1 MDVSREHIE
10 IVQGAGG
17 PKARILGHRVNVE
30 HVVGWYEVQGMS
42 VPEIIEAIPTITPA
56 DVHAALAYY
65 WDHKEELEQQW
76 AADAAWA
83 KAYLEEYERDNPHP
97 FHEARRQLEEK
108 WRREAEERREA
119 EDQQSTEERQR
130 VG

>member
-17 PKARILGHRVNVE
+17 PKARIAGHNIRVE
-30 HVVGWYEVQGMS
+30 DVVGWHEVQGMS
-42 VPEIIEAIPTITPA
+42 PSEIVKHFPTITQA

-65 WDHKEELEQQW
+65 WDNKEELDRRWAEQEAW
-76 AADAAWA
+76 AAAFMEEHLRNNPSKFQEA
-83 KAYLEEYERDNPHP
+83 KK
-97 FHEARRQLEEK
+97 QLEEK
-108 WRREAEERREA
+108 WRLEAEAQREAERKA
-119 EDQQSTEERQR
+119 LEERQH

>member
-10 IVQGAGG
+10 IVEGAGG

-42 VPEIIEAIPTITPA
+42 VAEIVEAIPTITQA

-65 WDHKEELEQQW
+65 WDHKEELDRKWAEQE
-76 AADAAWA
+76 AWA
-83 KAYLEEYERDNPHP
+83 QAMWEEYSREHP
-97 FHEARRQLEEK
+97 SKFQIAKKQLEEK
-108 WRREAEERREA
+108 WRLEAEAKREAEQEKA
-119 EDQQSTEERQR
+119 AEERQH